1 MARKGGLSRQRATE
15 LGPLLARNSAL
26 CADESRATAVDYTDV
41 VTGTAQFTRA
51 DYERLPEGFP
61 AELIDGMLVKE
72 PSPTWDHQ
80 TFVGRLFTRLQDYA
94 GAGRVVVSPIDVF
107 IDDYNVLQPDVLVL
121 DEEAAAGPRAKHVPI
136 PLLVLEVLSPSTAGR
151 DRVIKTGIYLG
162 AGVKEVWLVDPEA
175 RTVEVVTDAGPL
187 LVPEGEKAISQA
199 LKGFELSVH
208 ELFE

>member
-1 MARKGGLSRQRATE
+1 MLPLTPAWPDRSLRVRQAQTRT
-15 LGPLLARNSAL
+15 
-26 CADESRATAVDYTDV
+26 DYTDV
-41 VTGTAQFTRA
+41 VMTRSSTFTRS
-51 DYERLPEGFP
+51 DYMRLPEGFP

-72 PSPTWDHQ
+72 PSPPWDHQ
-80 TFVGRLFTRLQDYA
+80 TFVGRLFTRLQDFA

-121 DEEAAAGPRAKHVPI
+121 DEEALAGPRAEHVPI

-162 AGVKEVWLVDPEA
+162 AGVKEVWLVDPKA
-175 RTVEVVTDAGPL
+175 RTVEVVTDTGPE
-187 LVPEGEKAISQA
+187 LVPEGERAASQA
-199 LKGFELSVH
+199 LRGFDLAVH

>member
-1 MARKGGLSRQRATE
+1 MRQR
-15 LGPLLARNSAL
+15 P
-26 CADESRATAVDYTDV
+26 RATALDYTDV
-41 VTGTAQFTRA
+41 VTGVAQFTRA
-51 DYERLPEGFP
+51 DYEQLPEGFP

-80 TFVGRLFTRLQDYA
+80 TFVGRLFTRLQNYA

-187 LVPEGEKAISQA
+187 LVPEGERAISQA